1 MSATNLR
8 ALLARYP
15 ELAAVLAAAIIG
27 LSVQRPLAWLAARQG
42 INVLLAVLV
51 FATAVTIEPAALR
64 RAAAAWR
71 PLLAALAIGVT
82 VLPALAWAAG
92 RIVPA
97 GPLRDGVLTVGLAPC
112 EIASV
117 ATTAMAS
124 GEAAIAAGLLIGS
137 TVAAVAVAGPILALE
152 AGHAGF
158 SPSGVIGNLALVV
171 ALPLAVGIALRASAG
186 PAADV
191 RAERAP
197 TRISLRAWLPA
208 TTRALATPRAQRIAS
223 HVALAAVAALVALI
237 AAEVHFSA
245 GYAAV
250 AGALVVFLLASVV
263 VGRLLGLRA
272 PRPVAAALL
281 LTTSMR
287 DFAIAAGLAAAAFG
301 PAAAAPLGLY
311 GILVLVWG
319 TAAAGALRR
328 RTAATEC
335 QHGTLPSQS
344 ACNSAPIRT
353 GDWPW
358 ISRLQPLASCP
369 TTCATLVLWL
379 CERNALF
386 LCLRNWRGLWRRQP
400 GLRA

>member
-1 MSATNLR
+1 MRLAANLR

-64 RAAAAWR
+64 RAAAAWQR
-71 PLLAALAIGVT
+71 LLVALVLGAT
-82 VLPALAWAAG
+82 VLPALSWAVA
-92 RIVPA
+92 RMVPA
-97 GPLRDGVLTVGLAPC
+97 GPLRNGVLTVGLAPC

-117 ATTAMAS
+117 ATTAMAR
-124 GEAAIAAGLLIGS
+124 GEAAIAAGALIGS
-137 TVAAVAVAGPILALE
+137 TVIAVAIAGPILALE

-158 SPSGVIGNLALVV
+158 SPGGVIANLALVV
-171 ALPLAVGIALRASAG
+171 ALPLAAGLALRASAG

-191 RAERAP
+191 HEEGASTHIAW
-197 TRISLRAWLPA
+197 RAWSA
-208 TTRALATPRAQRIAS
+208 TARALVTPRAQRAAS

-237 AAEVHFSA
+237 ASEVHLSA
-245 GYAAV
+245 GYATV
-250 AGALVVFLLASVV
+250 AAALVVFLLASAVI
-263 VGRLLGLRA
+263 GRLLGLRA

-281 LTTSMR
+281 LATSMR
-287 DFAIAAGLAAAAFG
+287 DFAIAAGLATAAFG

-328 RTAATEC
+328 RTAVPGMTA
-335 QHGTLPSQS
+335 QP
-344 ACNSAPIRT
+344 APHHR
-353 GDWPW
+353 
-358 ISRLQPLASCP
+358 
-369 TTCATLVLWL
+369 
-379 CERNALF
+379 E
-386 LCLRNWRGLWRRQP
+386 
-400 GLRA
+400 

>member
-1 MSATNLR
+1 MGHRPPSRASPSQATARSADASSR
-8 ALLARYP
+8 VRGLLASYP

-71 PLLAALAIGVT
+71 PLLAALAVGVT
-82 VLPALAWAAG
+82 VLPALAWAAA
-92 RIVPA
+92 RLVPA

-117 ATTAMAS
+117 ATTAMAG
-124 GEAAIAAGLLIGS
+124 GEAAVAAGLLIGS

-158 SPSGVIGNLALVV
+158 SPGGVIGNLALVV

-186 PAADV
+186 PAAGVQAEQSPRAPAPPAVGV
-191 RAERAP
+191 RAERSLRAPAPPAAGVGEERAP
-197 TRISLRAWLPA
+197 TRISLRARLSA

-245 GYAAV
+245 GYVAV
-250 AGALVVFLLASVV
+250 AAALVVFLLASAVA
-263 VGRLLGLRA
+263 GRLLGLRT

-328 RTAATEC
+328 
-335 QHGTLPSQS
+335 
-344 ACNSAPIRT
+344 
-353 GDWPW
+353 
-358 ISRLQPLASCP
+358 
-369 TTCATLVLWL
+369 
-379 CERNALF
+379 
-386 LCLRNWRGLWRRQP
+386 
-400 GLRA
+400 